1 MIQRIDNAKL
11 PARAPLNAGRPTHIA
26 HNKHIAS
33 AMSTQQTKAFRFT
46 LDGSAALES
55 HLDSV
60 CHRVASELRAIIP
73 ASRLDGL
80 LLAGGYGRG
89 EGGVLRADSG
99 DKPYNDLEFYIFV
112 RGNAV
117 LEERRYRAPLH
128 ELGHRLSP
136 AAGLEV
142 EFKVLTLKKLR
153 SAAPSMFYY
162 DLMASHR
169 WLIGDDSLLE
179 GCGHHYDARDI
190 PLSEVTRLLMNRCSG
205 LLFSSERLRRE
216 EFGEE
221 EADFVGRN
229 LAKVQLALGDALL
242 AGSGQYH
249 WSCRERHQRLLGLRT
264 FVNEQ
269 WREAFCRHHAQG
281 VAFKLHP
288 LRSAAS
294 REALAQQHT
303 ELSALAGQL
312 WVWLEN
318 LRLGTAFA
326 DPGEYALSTPDK
338 CPETPALRNLLL
350 NARTLGLA
358 SALQPRGFR
367 YPRQRL
373 LHSLCLL
380 LWGPHVLSNA
390 SLLRTVQQE
399 LNTCAA
405 DFPGL
410 VRAYEQL
417 WHRFN

>member
-1 MIQRIDNAKL
+1 MQDQHKVAL
-11 PARAPLNAGRPTHIA
+11 
-26 HNKHIAS
+26 
-33 AMSTQQTKAFRFT
+33 RFT
-46 LDGSAALES
+46 LDGSAALEK
-55 HLDSV
+55 HLNSV
-60 CHRVASELRAIIP
+60 CERVANEVRTLVPSSKLE
-73 ASRLDGL
+73 GL

-89 EGGVLRADSG
+89 EGGVLRTDTG
-99 DKPYNDLEFYIFV
+99 DQPYNDLEFYVFV

-117 LEERRYRAPLH
+117 LEEKRYRAPLH

-142 EFKVLTLKKLR
+142 EFKVLTLNKLR

-169 WLIGDDSLLE
+169 WLIGDDSLLA
-179 GCGHHYDARDI
+179 GCGQHCDARNI

-205 LLFSSERLRRE
+205 LLFSLERLRRE
-216 EFGEE
+216 QFGAEA
-221 EADFVGRN
+221 ADFVGRN

-249 WSCRERHQRLLGLRT
+249 WSCRERHQRLLSLKT

-269 WREAFCRHHAQG
+269 WRQAFGRHHDQG

-288 LRSAAS
+288 VRSTAG
-294 REALAQQHT
+294 REALAQQHA

-312 WVWLEN
+312 WLWLEN
-318 LRLGTAFA
+318 LRLGTAFTT
-326 DPGEYALSTPDK
+326 PREYALSTTDK
-338 CPETPALRNLLL
+338 CPETPALRNLLV

-358 SALQPRGFR
+358 RTFQARGVR

-380 LWGPHVLSNA
+380 LWEPQVLTNGPFLGA
-390 SLLRTVQQE
+390 VQLE
-399 LNTCAA
+399 LNTRAGTFA
-405 DFPGL
+405 GL
-410 VRAYEQL
+410 VQAYEQL